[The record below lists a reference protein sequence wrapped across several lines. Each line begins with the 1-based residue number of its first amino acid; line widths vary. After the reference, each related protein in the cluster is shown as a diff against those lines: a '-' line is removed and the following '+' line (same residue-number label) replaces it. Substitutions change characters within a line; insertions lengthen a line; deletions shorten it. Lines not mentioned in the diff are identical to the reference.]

1 MPCKDKKIKQLR
13 KFEESA
19 GQEIISFANLPSY

>member
-1 MPCKDKKIKQLR
+1 MPCKDRKIKQLR

-19 GQEIISFANLPSY
+19 GQEISFANLPSY